1 MADICIETEIDSHN
15 GWVFTVR
22 IDSVRTLDIRLSWS
36 DYDLWG
42 RGSIPPA
49 DVVRAL
55 VRVLLKT
62 DALLT
67 LGSAFDA
74 STARRL
80 VRSLDTDI
88 PEQLAEN

>member
-1 MADICIETEIDSHN
+1 MADIRIESESESRN
-15 GWVFTVR
+15 GWLF
-22 IDSVRTLDIRLSWS
+22 SVRTGDEMKFDVRLSWS

-49 DVVRAL
+49 EVVRAL
-55 VRVLLKT
+55 IRVLLKS
-62 DALLT
+62 DALAT
-67 LGSAFDA
+67 LGNAFDA

-80 VRSLDTDI
+80 VRTLDSDI